1 MPRTKQTARKDVGG
15 KAHAKHTSRRVA
27 ETDETS
33 HVDNTLQERIEE
45 LEKKVEEIVKE
56 LAELKAL
63 AAKSKAIVSKE
74 EAEESK
80 VEVTEAEEKEEK
92 TKSKKTKEVVVAPKK
107 PSSDL
112 TSDAVKKMIK
122 KDLIEA
128 LEKRSVP
135 HKKADKV
142 DYLKALLI
150 DYIETSSKKAKKEEK
165 KAKKEEVK
173 EEKKPK
179 AEVKKGKKVQEPE
192 EKADESEKT
201 IEDVV
206 IQLKPKDLERGY
218 ATDKHNFVYTLDK
231 SPLVIARFDDDD
243 ELQPLSSSDVKELK
257 KLKIQYSKIKELSD
271 IKKELKPVKP
281 SKKVQEIY
289 ESEEEK
295 AVESANETEKTY
307 ADERAEGE
315 EHITESKGTEDD
327 EDFVKGSFDEVT
339 DDDVTKSAFDK
350 FSLAFEN
357 KDFTMSDGIDEI
369 ADIVGLEP
377 KIAGRL
383 VTRYALFVEK
393 WPRKTKDMVLAEEK
407 PKEKKLPPKTG
418 RVLFKKPTGAK
429 K

>member
-1 MPRTKQTARKDVGG
+1 MPRTKQTCRTPHMISKIV
-15 KAHAKHTSRRVA
+15 KV
-27 ETDETS
+27 
-33 HVDNTLQERIEE
+33 VDDSLQDRIEE

-80 VEVTEAEEKEEK
+80 AEATEAEEKEEK

-142 DYLKALLI
+142 DFLKALLI

-179 AEVKKGKKVQEPE
+179 AEVKKGKKTQEPE

-231 SPLVIARFDDDD
+231 SPLVIARLDDDD

-295 AVESANETEKTY
+295 AAESANETEKTY

-315 EHITESKGTEDD
+315 EHITESKGDAEDD

-393 WPRKTKDMVLAEEK
+393 WPRKTKESVLAEEK